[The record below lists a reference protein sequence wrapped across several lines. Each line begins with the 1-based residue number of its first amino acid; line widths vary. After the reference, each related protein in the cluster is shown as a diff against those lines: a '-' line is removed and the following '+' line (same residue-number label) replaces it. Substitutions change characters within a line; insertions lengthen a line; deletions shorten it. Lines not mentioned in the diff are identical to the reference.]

1 MLTVRR
7 LYILAAAFIGLLIF
21 MQSSSELLRL
31 ALLIV
36 PQDPD
41 FGLGSDW
48 WRDRLSLNLALLA
61 VATPLWLGH
70 WVWAQ
75 RLARDSAE
83 ERSALRSLFFL
94 GALGVTIIQTAG
106 AAGEILYVPLARL
119 AGDSFAT
126 LELLDNLA
134 EFLVYGLFWAYHI
147 RQRPPAR
154 LQVGTAATITRWY
167 WYAASFGSLGILV
180 ASLIPLIATILQRL
194 LGVDAVNSEWWELP
208 VANNIAWIIVGS
220 VGWTYHWAKI
230 QGEIADAQSLE
241 LRSALRKVYL
251 YATVGLGAA
260 GALLAVGRILYWI
273 LLNAL
278 GAVDEELG
286 FIDDFARVVPVALVA
301 ATAWYY
307 HRYHL
312 QRDATLV
319 SELPRQAAIRRV
331 YSYILT
337 AIGVALLATG
347 VFGILRLVIGLLT
360 GEAET
365 LDLSEN
371 YLQQQLSL
379 YVTLLFV
386 GLVAWVWYWRQIQQQ
401 VDADES
407 GEEQSSLVR
416 RIYLYAVAS
425 ASVIAVVIATG
436 TLLYEALRSVLGV
449 EPWSGLIDSLRTNVS
464 IALVAATLLTYHV
477 RILLGE
483 QLPSLAKRDSDALE
497 EHAPS
502 KVGEAVPDT
511 AEHSLV
517 VTVTGSD
524 LQNARQL
531 IQQSP
536 LPEGTKLSF
545 LESPLSPEEVRQ
557 RLQTEPADE

>member
-1 MLTVRR
+1 MPS
-7 LYILAAAFIGLLIF
+7 ILRG
-21 MQSSSELLRL
+21 
-31 ALLIV
+31 
-36 PQDPD
+36 
-41 FGLGSDW
+41 G
-48 WRDRLSLNLALLA
+48 
-61 VATPLWLGH
+61 
-70 WVWAQ
+70 
-75 RLARDSAE
+75 
-83 ERSALRSLFFL
+83 
-94 GALGVTIIQTAG
+94 
-106 AAGEILYVPLARL
+106 
-119 AGDSFAT
+119 
-126 LELLDNLA
+126 
-134 EFLVYGLFWAYHI
+134 
-147 RQRPPAR
+147 
-154 LQVGTAATITRWY
+154 
-167 WYAASFGSLGILV
+167 
-180 ASLIPLIATILQRL
+180 
-194 LGVDAVNSEWWELP
+194 ELP

-464 IALVAATLLTYHV
+464 MALVAATLLTYHV
-477 RILLGE
+477 RILLRE

-502 KVGEAVPDT
+502 TDDEAAPDT

-524 LQNARQL
+524 LQYARQL
-531 IQQSP
+531 IQQSA

-545 LESPLSPEEVRQ
+545 LESALSPDEVRQ
-557 RLQTEPADE
+557 RLQTEPSDE

>member
-48 WRDRLSLNLALLA
+48 WRDRLSLNLALLV

-154 LQVGTAATITRWY
+154 FQVGTAATITRWY
-167 WYAASFGSLGILV
+167 WYAASFGSLGLLV
-180 ASLIPLIATILQRL
+180 TSVIPLLATILQRL
-194 LGVDAVNSEWWELP
+194 LGVDAVNSAWWELP

-220 VGWTYHWAKI
+220 VGWAYHWARI
-230 QGEIADAQSLE
+230 QGEISDAQSLE

-286 FIDDFARVVPVALVA
+286 FIDDFARVVPIALVA

-319 SELPRQAAIRRV
+319 AELPQQAAIRRV

-337 AIGVALLATG
+337 AIGIALLAVG
-347 VFGILRLVIGLLT
+347 AYGILSLVIGILT

-365 LDLSEN
+365 LDLPEN
-371 YLQQQLSL
+371 FLRQKLSL

-425 ASVIAVVIATG
+425 ASVIAVVIAIG
-436 TLLYEALRSVLGV
+436 TLLYEALRSVLGI
-449 EPWSGLIDSLRTNVS
+449 EAWSGLIDSLRTNASV
-464 IALVAATLLTYHV
+464 ALVAITLLAYHV
-477 RILLGE
+477 RILRREHMTSSRQGVG
-483 QLPSLAKRDSDALE
+483 DASE
-497 EHAPS
+497 EDAPS
-502 KVGEAVPDT
+502 KVDEAASVT
-511 AEHSLV
+511 VEHSLV

-524 LQNARQL
+524 LESARQL
-531 IQQSP
+531 IQQSA

-545 LESPLSPEEVRQ
+545 LESALSPDEVRQ